1 VKIRVLL
8 FATYR
13 DLAGRES
20 VEVEVA
26 PLASAADVVSAVRAL
41 GDRFADL
48 PERPAVARNLRYVPL
63 ETELAP
69 GDELAFIPP
78 VAGG

>member
-1 VKIRVLL
+1 MKIRVLL
-8 FATYR
+8 FAIYR
-13 DLAGRES
+13 DLAGRDS
-20 VEVEVA
+20 VEVEVG
-26 PLASAADVVSAVRAL
+26 PLSTAADVVSAVRAL

-48 PERPAVARNLRYVPL
+48 PERPAVARNLRYVTL
-63 ETELAP
+63 DTEVAP

>member
-1 VKIRVLL
+1 VKIRVIL

-13 DLAGRES
+13 DLAGRGS

-26 PLASAADVVSAVRAL
+26 PNASAADVVHAVRAL

-48 PERPAVARNLRYVPL
+48 PERPAIARNLRYVSL
-63 ETELAP
+63 DTDVSP
-69 GDELAFIPP
+69 GDEIAFIPP